1 MAGQQ
6 TVHDGNEDVS
16 WEDQVRNDDL
26 KKQAQRELL
35 QTSDEDLDVDKR
47 LDKQIQKEISLLET
61 H

>member
-35 QTSDEDLDVDKR
+35 QTSDEDLDVLNFLAWPANSSR
-47 LDKQIQKEISLLET
+47 SR
-61 H
+61 